1 VWRGAPCLRGAGG
14 GTHDAVA
21 GGIDATLSLGPVARV
36 DAPPRLAAWRAH
48 PLAPLFVAVQLALL
62 VLVAPLYGRFGLTF
76 DWSTSA
82 PMFAAQAGFLGAWL
96 YFRRYRYDPRKSA
109 ALDVILG
116 TTLLVTLT
124 AIVAPAQYVAVA
136 LRRPLIDPH
145 LAAADAAIGINVASL
160 ARWTAAHPSLTIGL
174 ALAYVSFL
182 PQLFLPVVV
191 LGLVFRERD
200 ALWEFVFHYHFCL
213 LATLIA
219 LALFPAACAFQYY
232 GVASAFDQ
240 SRFVAHFGALRDGTF
255 HVIAFTNMEGLISM
269 PSFHVA
275 GGLMVTWAFRRHR
288 ALFGPLALLNVV
300 MIAATFL
307 SGAHYFVD
315 VVASCALFGVSAAA
329 YRAMA

>member
-1 VWRGAPCLRGAGG
+1 M
-14 GTHDAVA
+14 
-21 GGIDATLSLGPVARV
+21 
-36 DAPPRLAAWRAH
+36 
-48 PLAPLFVAVQLALL
+48 PLFIAAQLALL
-62 VLVAPLYGRFGLTF
+62 LVVAPLYARFGLTF
-76 DWSTSA
+76 DWSTST

-96 YFRRYRYDPRKSA
+96 YFCRYRDHPRKSA

-116 TTLLVTLT
+116 TALLVALT
-124 AIVAPAQYVAVA
+124 AIVAPAQYAAVA
-136 LRRPLIDPH
+136 LRRPLIDPQ
-145 LAAADAAIGINVASL
+145 LAAADRALGINVATL
-160 ARWTAAHPSLTIGL
+160 AQWTTAHPRVTIGL

-182 PQLFLPVVV
+182 PQLFLPIVV
-191 LGLVFRERD
+191 LGLVFRERE

-213 LATLIA
+213 LATLVA

-232 GVASAFDQ
+232 GIASAFDQ

-255 HVIAFTNMEGLISM
+255 HVISFTNLEGLISM

-288 ALFGPLALLNVV
+288 ALFVPVAILNVL

-315 VVASCALFGVSAAA
+315 VVASCALVGVSAMA
-329 YRAMA
+329 YRAIA